1 MIVEPQIATTDEVV
15 VHTMVVWAAT
25 LVKELKSLIPKAVQS
40 ILLGTMTMNVWVSS
54 KIIVDS

>member
-15 VHTMVVWAAT
+15 VHTMAVWVVT
-25 LVKELKSLIPKAVQS
+25 LANELKSLIPKAVQS
-40 ILLGTMTMNVWVSS
+40 ILLDTMTMNVWVSS